1 MKLTFKS
8 DSWFPFAVPEKDA
21 TFASSV
27 GPQTVYPA
35 GFTLERA
42 LQIYW
47 RAKNYAL
54 VAAGSGSDG
63 GLTQALT
70 VNQNLPPRNAGV
82 GTNSFYEV
90 DGFTPVG
97 PGDLVT
103 GYGLRQVIPGAG
115 TITAGA
121 PAGSGTNPSAQFN
134 LQVNLFYP
142 EIFAPDPVV
151 RYAGKWWPAMSVSC
165 AVSNTV
171 ELDGGGELSIAFS
184 CDSYNPSSTIA
195 VGTFSFFGASVP
207 VFCASLDS
215 GETRTFSGSLSVAD
229 EWP

>member
-1 MKLTFKS
+1 MKLTFRS

-27 GPQTVYPA
+27 GPQTVYPV
-35 GFTLERA
+35 GMTLEQA

-47 RAKNYAL
+47 RAKDYLL
-54 VAAGSGSDG
+54 VATGNGVRSGI
-63 GLTQALT
+63 TQALA
-70 VNQNLPPRNAGV
+70 VNQNLPPRNAAV
-82 GTNSFYEV
+82 GTDSFSEV

-103 GYGLRQVIPGAG
+103 GYGLREVIPGTG
-115 TITAGA
+115 TITGSGTG
-121 PAGSGTNPSAQFN
+121 GSGTNSAAVFN

-151 RYAGKWWPAMSVSC
+151 RFNGQWWPAMSVSC

-171 ELDGGGELSIAFS
+171 RLSGGGVLSIAFS
-184 CDSYNPSSTIA
+184 CDSYNPASTTSI
-195 VGTFSFFGASVP
+195 GTFSFFGNTVP
-207 VFCASLDS
+207 VHCAALAA
-215 GETRTFSGSLSVAD
+215 GETRTFSGSLSVTD
-229 EWP
+229 EWA